1 MRSMIARP
9 MGRRTFNAFAGSM
22 VLAGTGA
29 RGALAQAKP
38 VRGGTITV
46 AQLVEASILSS
57 AFDTATQVQIV
68 STKMIEGLISYE
80 HNFKPIPRLATA
92 WTVSPDGLRIS
103 FTLRQG
109 VQWHDGKPFTSQ
121 DVAFS
126 VMEVWKKL
134 HGRGRLTYA
143 NVTTVE
149 TPDPHTAILVLSKP
163 SPYIMNALAAMES
176 GVLPAHVYEGTD
188 IRANPANLA
197 PIGTGPFKFK
207 SWARGQNVVLER
219 NPNYW
224 DPGKP
229 YLDQIIFQL
238 IPDAGARA
246 AAIESGQADLSYQSS
261 VPLSDA
267 KRLKS
272 LPTIEVTDKGYAY
285 QSTQM
290 MMEFNFDRPY
300 VKDLKVRRAI
310 AHAIDPAF
318 PTSVVWY
325 DFGLPATGPIHQ
337 NLVNFYTA
345 DVPRYEP
352 SIDIANKLLDE
363 AGYKRGAGG
372 IRFKLTIDPLAFG
385 DTYLRTA
392 EYVKQQLGDIGID
405 LSIRNQDF
413 GAYVRRVYTDYDFDM
428 TVVGVTQSA
437 DPTIGIQR
445 FYLSTN
451 CVKGAAFSNAGH
463 YNDPEVDRLLIAGQS
478 EMDPAKRK
486 ALFVDFQKIVMRDLP
501 ILPLTSI
508 NQITVTRSR
517 LKDHTL
523 TADGVFDG
531 LANAWLMPR

>member
-1 MRSMIARP
+1 MRSRIARP
-9 MGRRTFNAFAGSM
+9 MGRRTFNALAGST
-22 VLAGTGA
+22 VLAGAGA

-38 VRGGTITV
+38 VKGGTITV

-57 AFDTATQVQIV
+57 AFDTATQVQVI
-68 STKMIEGLISYE
+68 SSKMIEGLISYE
-80 HNFKPIPRLATA
+80 HDFKPIPRLATA

-109 VQWHDGKPFTSQ
+109 VQWHDGKPFTSK

-126 VMEVWKKL
+126 VLEVWKKL

-143 NVTTVE
+143 NVTAVE

-176 GVLPAHVYEGTD
+176 GVLPAHIYEGTD

-197 PIGTGPFKFK
+197 PVGTGPFKFK

-238 IPDAGARA
+238 IPDAGARG
-246 AAIESGQADLSYQSS
+246 AAIEAGRADLSYQSS

-267 KRLKS
+267 KRLDA
-272 LPTIEVTDKGYAY
+272 LPNVEVTDKGYAY

-290 MMEFNFDRPY
+290 MMEFNFDNRY
-300 VKDLKVRRAI
+300 LKDLKVRQAI

-318 PTSVVWY
+318 PTSVVWFDY
-325 DFGLPATGPIHQ
+325 GLPATGPIHQ
-337 NLVNFYTA
+337 NLVKFYTA
-345 DVPRYEP
+345 DVPKYEP
-352 SIDIANKLLDE
+352 NVATANKMLDQ
-363 AGYKRGAGG
+363 AGYKRGADGV
-372 IRFKLTIDPLAFG
+372 RFRLNIDPLAFG

-392 EYVKQQLGDIGID
+392 EYIKQQLGDIGIA
-405 LSIRNQDF
+405 LAIRNQDF
-413 GAYVRRVYTDYDFDM
+413 AAYVRRVYTDYDFDL

-451 CVKGAAFSNAGH
+451 YVKGAPFSNAGH
-463 YNDPEVDRLLIAGQS
+463 YNNPEVDRLLIAGQS

-486 ALFVDFQKIVMRDLP
+486 AIFADFQRVAMGDLP
-501 ILPLTSI
+501 VLPLTSI
-508 NQITVTRSR
+508 NQITVTNAR

-523 TADGVFDG
+523 TADGVFDS
-531 LANAWLMPR
+531 LASAWLSPK